1 MRTAPFL
8 LAVAYVSCVH
18 YVACVALAGNA
29 TDQQC
34 GHRLGERNEDIRN
47 VASAQMTSG
56 GDRIKLI
63 HTRAASALEVSEQRI
78 Q

>member
-47 VASAQMTSG
+47 VACAQMTSG
-56 GDRIKLI
+56 GDRI
-63 HTRAASALEVSEQRI
+63 HTRSTSALEASEQRI